1 MYDHLRI
8 RSAWKQLLVLVL
20 VFSPQMLLLLMGLL
34 AGNELDAAKTA
45 EKMPVNMQKWLQ
57 ASSSFLFFLL
67 PAFLFAVF
75 VFRGRYFYFL
85 GLKKANKQNMYVLAA
100 CCVLFT
106 FPLVFWLGEIN
117 RMLPLPEWMTKMEES
132 TGKQME
138 EFLKVRH
145 WYDVPINV
153 IIIALLPAFCEELFF
168 RGALQRVIIYITRS
182 PWVGILIASFLF
194 SALHLQ
200 FAGFL
205 PRMFLGIVL
214 GILYWYSGS
223 LWTCVLAHFI
233 FNAAQVLWVS
243 YAPEYIN
250 ANPSLPL
257 FAAIVSA
264 VSVGAILYF
273 YRKQSTVT
281 WSKVYEITELNPHNQ
296 FIA

>member
-8 RSAWKQLLVLVL
+8 HSPWKQLLVAAL
-20 VFSPQMLLLLMGLL
+20 VFFPQTILLLMGMAD
-34 AGNELDAAKTA
+34 AGNTDSQKTI
-45 EKMPVNMQKWLQ
+45 EQIPINVQKWLQ
-57 ASSSFLFFLL
+57 ASSSLLFFLL

-85 GLKKANKQNMYVLAA
+85 GFKKANKQNMYVLAL

-117 RMLPLPEWMTKMEES
+117 RNIPMPDWMTKMELS

-138 EFLKVRH
+138 DFLKVRN
-145 WYDVPINV
+145 WYDVPVNIF
-153 IIIALLPAFCEELFF
+153 IIALLPAICEELFF
-168 RGALQRVIIYITRS
+168 RGALQRALIYVTKS
-182 PWVGILIASFLF
+182 PWAGIIIASILF

-214 GILYWYSGS
+214 GIIYWYSGS
-223 LWTCVLAHFI
+223 LWTCIIGHFI

-250 ANPSLPL
+250 TPPSLPL
-257 FAAIVSA
+257 LVSIVSA
-264 VSVGAILYF
+264 IAVGTILYF
-273 YRKQSTVT
+273 YRQQSTIT
-281 WSKVYEITELNPHNQ
+281 WSKVYEPDALNPHNQ
-296 FIA
+296 FLA